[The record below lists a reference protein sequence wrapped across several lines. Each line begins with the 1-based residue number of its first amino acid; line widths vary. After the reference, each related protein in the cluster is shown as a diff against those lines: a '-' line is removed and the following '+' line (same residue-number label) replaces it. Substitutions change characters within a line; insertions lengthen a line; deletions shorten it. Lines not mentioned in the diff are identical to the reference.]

1 MSNLR
6 ELDDGT
12 IQKQCTR
19 CKTWRRIP
27 EGFSLRKQSPDGFE
41 PQCHVCRAEQKLE
54 WTRANPDLAR
64 SYRKKAAAKVYAKGG
79 KVNTHLW

>member
-12 IQKQCTR
+12 IQKQCTG
-19 CKTWRRIP
+19 CQTWRRIP
-27 EGFSLRKQSPDGFE
+27 EGFGLRKQSPDGFE
-41 PQCHVCRAEQKLE
+41 PRCYACLAEWHRE
-54 WTRANPDLAR
+54 WERANPDRIRA
-64 SYRKKAAAKVYAKGG
+64 YRRKSKTKEYAKGG